1 MKPPMEYWTLWNNYS
16 IVKIGILSHWVTRKI
31 LKITQEATCGICGTN
46 FIRTPLDQNEKFSLS
61 LYASAKINEI
71 RPHFNKT
78 LKFLWQ
84 SNLWPCGPRF
94 LPAQVKV
101 QLKIHFNSLIGPKR
115 KLLKVYLQINTWNSA
130 YQFPCIFLFEH

>member
-1 MKPPMEYWTLWNNYS
+1 MWYPGY
-16 IVKIGILSHWVTRKI
+16 
-31 LKITQEATCGICGTN
+31 
-46 FIRTPLDQNEKFSLS
+46 QNVKFSLS
-61 LYASAKINEI
+61 PLVLAKTNEI